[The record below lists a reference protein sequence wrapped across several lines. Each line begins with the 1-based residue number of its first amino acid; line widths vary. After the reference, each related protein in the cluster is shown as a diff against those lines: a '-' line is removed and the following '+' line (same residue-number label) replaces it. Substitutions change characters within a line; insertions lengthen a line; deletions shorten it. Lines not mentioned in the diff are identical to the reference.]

1 MQSGRKTERQAETK
15 IDRQTDGQAE
25 AEIDRQ
31 TDKD

>member
-1 MQSGRKTERQAETK
+1 MQSGRKTERQAETEV
-15 IDRQTDGQAE
+15 DRQTDGQAE